1 MLVHVDIIFAIS
13 QGPYSDIELP
23 SFKEQGSFYVLLDDT
38 TRELGTGVH
47 KPLNLL
53 KVGKYFYASA
63 LVSI

>member
-1 MLVHVDIIFAIS
+1 MLVHVDVIFAIS

-23 SFKEQGSFYVLLDDT
+23 SFKEQWSFYVLLDDT